1 MTDDDRTAVLET
13 SLIIGD
19 RRVDDSKGGWME
31 HINPATG
38 RPNPKKISVAS
49 VEEVDDAVTAAREGF
64 KVWRSWTPDKRRDA
78 LFKLADVLVE
88 NSALLGT
95 AGALETGAPFSGYG
109 GVYSADWIRYYAGWA
124 DKITGESINAYP
136 FPGIDYTK
144 PEPYGVVAVFVAS
157 NGPTG
162 FFGMA
167 GAPALAA
174 GCSIV
179 IKPPELAPYTSI
191 IFGRLALE
199 AGLPPGVVNVV
210 NGGGDVGNALV
221 THSGIDK
228 VTFTGG
234 TATGKRLQAACAE
247 TLTPLV
253 LELGGKSANII
264 FADADIDAAI
274 VPSARFTNNAG
285 QGCSMPSR
293 LLVERSVYQRVIDGV
308 HDVTKQVVVGRPFD
322 EGVTM
327 GPVISEASAN
337 RIVGLITEAK
347 ATGAAQVLCGGGR
360 MGGDLAEG
368 FFVEPTILVDVD
380 NSAPIAQT
388 EIFGPVLCVM
398 PFDDE
403 EEAIALA
410 NDTGYGLAAYA
421 QTSNMNRAHR
431 LIDGLNAGTVQINS
445 TGPGPVSPASPF
457 GGIKQSGYGREGSRL
472 GLEEFLMIKNVY
484 LNI

>member
-1 MTDDDRTAVLET
+1 MTDDRTAVLET

-19 RRVDDSKGGWME
+19 QRVDVSRGGTMG
-31 HINPATG
+31 HTNPATG
-38 RPNPKKISVAS
+38 KPNPPLSVAS
-49 VEEVDDAVTAAREGF
+49 LEEVDDAVAAAREGF
-64 KVWRSWTPDKRRDA
+64 AVWRGWTPDKRRDA
-78 LFKLADVLVE
+78 LFRLADLMTE
-88 NSALLGT
+88 QSPRLGVISS
-95 AGALETGAPFSGYG
+95 LEVGHPYSGYG
-109 GVYSADWIRYYAGWA
+109 GAYSADWLRYYAGWA
-124 DKITGESINAYP
+124 DKISGESINAYP
-136 FPGIDYTK
+136 FPGIDFTV
-144 PEPYGVVAVFVAS
+144 PEPVGVVAVFVAS

-179 IKPPELAPYTSI
+179 IKPPELAPYSSVT
-191 IFGRLALE
+191 FGRLALE

-210 NGGGDVGNALV
+210 NGGPEVGNAV
-221 THSGIDK
+221 ATHPGVDK

-234 TATGKRLQAACAE
+234 TATGRRLQMACAE
-247 TLTPLV
+247 SLKPLV

-274 VPSARFTNNAG
+274 PMSARFTNNAG

-293 LLVERSVYQRVIDGV
+293 LLVERSVYDQVVDGV
-308 HDVTKQVVVGRPFD
+308 HDEVRKVVVGMPFD

-327 GPVISEASAN
+327 GPVISEASAH
-337 RIVGLITEAK
+337 RIVNMITEAK
-347 ATGAAQVLCGGGR
+347 ESGAARILCGGGR

-380 NSAPIAQT
+380 NRAPIAQT
-388 EIFGPVLCVM
+388 EIFGPVLCVT

-410 NDTGYGLAAYA
+410 NDTDYGLAAYA
-421 QTSNMNRAHR
+421 QTSDMRRAHR
-431 LIDGLNAGTVQINS
+431 LIDGLRAGTVQINS

-472 GLEEFLMIKNVY
+472 GLEEFLSVKNVY

>member
-49 VEEVDDAVTAAREGF
+49 VEEVDDAVTAACEGF

-95 AGALETGAPFSGYG
+95 AGVLETGAPYSGYG

-124 DKITGESINAYP
+124 DKITGESITLYP
-136 FPGIDYTK
+136 FPGIDFTM

-157 NGPTG
+157 NGPIG

-174 GCSIV
+174 GSSIV

-191 IFGRLALE
+191 IFGRLARSGPA
-199 AGLPPGVVNVV
+199 AGRGQRRERRRRRRERAGRPTPASTRSPSPAAPPP
-210 NGGGDVGNALV
+210 A
-221 THSGIDK
+221 
-228 VTFTGG
+228 
-234 TATGKRLQAACAE
+234 
-247 TLTPLV
+247 
-253 LELGGKSANII
+253 SASRPR
-264 FADADIDAAI
+264 A
-274 VPSARFTNNAG
+274 PR
-285 QGCSMPSR
+285 PSR
-293 LLVERSVYQRVIDGV
+293 RWCSSSAASRRTSSSPTPTSTPRSRPRRGSPTTPARAARCRHACWSSGRSTSASIEGV
-308 HDVTKQVVVGRPFD
+308 HDSDQAGRRRPPVR

-347 ATGAAQVLCGGGR
+347 DTGAGGGPVR
-360 MGGDLAEG
+360 RWTASAATSPRASSSSRRC
-368 FFVEPTILVDVD
+368 FVDVD

-388 EIFGPVLCVM
+388 RSSARCC
-398 PFDDE
+398 
-403 EEAIALA
+403 A
-410 NDTGYGLAAYA
+410 
-421 QTSNMNRAHR
+421 
-431 LIDGLNAGTVQINS
+431 
-445 TGPGPVSPASPF
+445 
-457 GGIKQSGYGREGSRL
+457 
-472 GLEEFLMIKNVY
+472 
-484 LNI
+484 

>member
-1 MTDDDRTAVLET
+1 MTDDRTDVLET
-13 SLIIGD
+13 ALIIGD
-19 RRVDDSKGGWME
+19 RRIEHSEGGVME

-38 RPNPKKISVAS
+38 KPNALLAVAS
-49 VEEVDDAVTAAREGF
+49 VDEVDQAVAAARAAFTEW
-64 KVWRSWTPDKRRDA
+64 KRWSPAARRDV
-78 LFKLADVLVE
+78 LLRLADILAAE
-88 NSALLGT
+88 GRTLGT
-95 AGALETGAPFSGYG
+95 LSSLEVGHPFGEYG
-109 GVYSADWIRYYAGWA
+109 GAYSGEWIRYYAGWA

-144 PEPYGVVAVFVAS
+144 PEPVGVVGVYVAS
-157 NGPTG
+157 NGPLG

-167 GAPALAA
+167 AAPALAA
-174 GCSIV
+174 GCAVI
-179 IKPPELAPYTSI
+179 IKPPELAPFTSI
-191 IFGRLALE
+191 TFARLCLE

-210 NGGGDVGNALV
+210 NGGPEVGNAIA
-221 THSGIDK
+221 THPGVDK
-228 VTFTGG
+228 ITFTGG

-247 TLTPLV
+247 TLKPLV

-264 FADADIDAAI
+264 FADADIDASI
-274 VPSARFTNNAG
+274 PMSSRFTDNAG

-293 LLVERSVYQRVIDGV
+293 CLVERSVYERVIDGI
-308 HDVTKQVVVGRPFD
+308 HDRVQQVVIGGPWD
-322 EGVTM
+322 PGVTM

-337 RIVGLITEAK
+337 RIVAMVAEAESS
-347 ATGAAQVLCGGGR
+347 GAARVLCGGKR
-360 MGGDLAEG
+360 VGGEFAEG

-380 NSAPIAQT
+380 NRAPIAQT

-410 NDTGYGLAAYA
+410 NDTNYGLAAYA
-421 QTSNMNRAHR
+421 QTSDMRRAHR
-431 LIDGLNAGTVQINS
+431 LIDGLEAGTVQINS

-457 GGIKQSGYGREGSRL
+457 GGIKHSGYGREGSRL
-472 GLEEFLMIKNVY
+472 GLEEFLSIKNVY

>member
-1 MTDDDRTAVLET
+1 MTDDRTAILET

-19 RRVDDSKGGWME
+19 RRIDDAKGGWLE

-38 RPNPKKISVAS
+38 QPNPPLSMAS
-49 VEEVDDAVTAAREGF
+49 VEEVDDAVVSAREGF
-64 KVWRSWTPDKRRDA
+64 EVWKRWTPDKRRDA
-78 LFKLADVLVE
+78 LFRLADLMTAQ
-88 NSALLGT
+88 SAELGVI
-95 AGALETGAPFSGYG
+95 GALETGAPYSDYG
-109 GVYSADWIRYYAGWA
+109 WAYSADWLRYYAGWA

-136 FPGIDYTK
+136 YPGIDYTK
-144 PEPYGVVAVFVAS
+144 PEPYGVVAVFTAS
-157 NGPTG
+157 NGPSG

-174 GCSIV
+174 GCAIV
-179 IKPPELAPYTSI
+179 VKPPELAPYSGIT
-191 IFGRLALE
+191 FGRLALE

-210 NGGGDVGNALV
+210 NGGAEVGNALV
-221 THSGIDK
+221 THTGIDK

-293 LLVERSVYQRVIDGV
+293 LLVERSVYERVIDGV
-308 HDVTKQVVVGRPFD
+308 HEVTKQVVVGRPFD

-337 RIVGLITEAK
+337 RIVNLVTEAK
-347 ATGAAQVLCGGGR
+347 DTGAATVLCGGGR
-360 MGGDLAEG
+360 VGGDLADG
-368 FFVEPTILVDVD
+368 WFVEPTILVDVD

-398 PFDDE
+398 PFDTE

-421 QTSNMNRAHR
+421 QTRDMNRAHR

-472 GLEEFLMIKNVY
+472 GLHEFLMIKNVY